1 MAKSQRSRF
10 ALLTAYCLLTTGLVG
25 CESFQR
31 KFTRRSKPQPPPTPI
46 ISFQDYTQAMTPL
59 DRYRK
64 HYLIFQYW
72 DGELLEA
79 FQSQSPNP
87 KRLKRASS
95 ESLGELQA
103 LQGLVTD
110 DVAVRLSPLIEER
123 AKIDEE
129 LQRGATGF
137 PRASALQRVI
147 EAQSRRI
154 HREFFWRDVEDHLK
168 NARAD

>member
-1 MAKSQRSRF
+1 MKRSSKSSSKAHRVVT
-10 ALLTAYCLLTTGLVG
+10 LLAAGCWLLAAGTG

-31 KFTRRSKPQPPPTPI
+31 KFTRRSKHQPPPTPI

-64 HYLIFQYW
+64 HYLIFEYW

-79 FQSQSPNP
+79 LQSQSPNP

-95 ESLGELQA
+95 ESLGELQV
-103 LQGLVTD
+103 LKGLVTD
-110 DVAVRLSPLIEER
+110 DVAVRLAPLIEER
-123 AKIDEE
+123 ARIDEE
-129 LQRGATGF
+129 LQQGATGLSH
-137 PRASALQRVI
+137 PSAIQRVI

-154 HREFFWRDVEDHLK
+154 
-168 NARAD
+168 

>member
-1 MAKSQRSRF
+1 
-10 ALLTAYCLLTTGLVG
+10 
-25 CESFQR
+25 
-31 KFTRRSKPQPPPTPI
+31 
-46 ISFQDYTQAMTPL
+46 MTPL

-79 FQSQSPNP
+79 FQSHLPNP

-95 ESLGELQA
+95 ESLGELQV

-123 AKIDEE
+123 ARIDEE
-129 LQRGATGF
+129 LQQGATGF
-137 PRASALQRVI
+137 SRASALQRVI